1 MDKRNPILF
10 SLLIALVALVI
21 YVAASE
27 LVRVIAPGASPLAVG
42 LAGGLVA
49 ALAVVLTLNRLDW
62 WAEAG
67 LRGPYHKSALLWFV
81 PLLIFALLPLA
92 AGYRASASES
102 ANAVFFAA
110 ASAIWRV
117 AAQGIILHAL
127 RRTGD
132 WTSAIIAGLLF
143 GVMHLDGLLAGDA
156 AAALA
161 NALPYALLGFA
172 IAALKRRTGTIV
184 PQALCYALL
193 VFTLIVSGV
202 GTASPSPG
210 DILPSVLAAALLAV
224 YGAVA
229 LALPAEDRRFQPG
242 KPEQNYST
250 PVSSTT

>member
-21 YVAASE
+21 YVAAGE
-27 LVRVIAPGASPLAVG
+27 LVRVVVPGASPLAIG
-42 LAGGLVA
+42 LAGGLAA
-49 ALAVVLTLNRLDW
+49 ALAAVLTLNRLDW

-67 LRGPYHKSALLWFV
+67 LRGPYRSSALLWFV

-92 AGYRASASES
+92 AGYQASASES
-102 ANAVFFAA
+102 ASAVFFAA

-117 AAQGIILHAL
+117 AAQGVILHAL
-127 RRTGD
+127 RRMSD
-132 WTSAIIAGLLF
+132 WTAAIIAGLLF
-143 GVMHLDGLLAGDA
+143 GVMHMGGLLAGDA
-156 AAALA
+156 AAALS

-172 IAALKRRTGTIV
+172 IAALKRRTGTIL

-193 VFTLIVSGV
+193 LFTLIVSGA

-210 DILPSVLAAALLAV
+210 GFLPSILAAALLAV

-229 LALPAEDRRFQPG
+229 LAAGRRPTLSAR
-242 KPEQNYST
+242 KI
-250 PVSSTT
+250 